1 MNIRSAFFLNGSLM
15 QEININDCDAAASI
29 IELLN
34 KSKRSIGKGSIGELQ
49 DSAIKNFLGTV
60 PSFHNY
66 VFVYAKLI
74 HTNTAVLIAE
84 DIYTLGVAIGFV
96 RKVDLNYAWTGWTT
110 IIQATS

>member
-1 MNIRSAFFLNGSLM
+1 M
-15 QEININDCDAAASI
+15 QEININDCDTAASI

-34 KSKRSIGKGSIGELQ
+34 KSKRSIGKGTIGELQ

-60 PSFHNY
+60 PNFHNY
-66 VFVYAKLI
+66 VSVYAKLI